1 MVEQEGL
8 QVQDYIKNDKLLEEF
23 KEKYQ
28 EEYELR
34 DRLMQICTSYL
45 NFVKI
50 EINLRLYCI
59 FVNSLSKTTDEKFE
73 RVKKKIKT
81 MDKNIERNVLLIWQ
95 K

>member
-23 KEKYQ
+23 KEKYH

-45 NFVKI
+45 N
-50 EINLRLYCI
+50 
-59 FVNSLSKTTDEKFE
+59 LSKLKLT
-73 RVKKKIKT
+73 
-81 MDKNIERNVLLIWQ
+81 
-95 K
+95 